1 MQKILVVGGVGYIG
15 SHMIKRFKDTNY
27 EIEILDNLSS
37 GRKEYTQNY
46 NLYVC
51 NLSDKEK
58 VYKILQKGKYDLIMH
73 FAASINVGESYRN
86 PKMYQQNNVINT
98 INLLEC
104 MKDLKINKFI
114 FSSSAAVYGEPLHTP
129 IKEHHP
135 LSPVNPYGDTKA
147 EVENILKNYEK
158 SHGLKYVSLR
168 YFNACGAHHDGT
180 IGEIHD
186 PETHL
191 IPLALQVASG
201 RRKNITIFGDDY
213 PTPDGSCVRDYVHV
227 MDIAEAHMLAMKNLF
242 ITNKSEVF
250 NIGNS
255 KGFSVKQIIEMVKKV
270 TNVDIPFEIL
280 ERRKGDPAQLI
291 ADNKKIVKQLNWHSK
306 YSDLETIIKT
316 AWNWEKKLKYHTG

>member
-1 MQKILVVGGVGYIG
+1 MKILVAGGIGYIG
-15 SHMIKRFKDTNY
+15 SHMLKRFKETNY
-27 EIEILDNLSS
+27 DIEILDNLSS
-37 GRKEYTQNY
+37 GQKENTLNY
-46 NLYVC
+46 KLHVC
-51 NLSDKEK
+51 DLSDKET
-58 VYKILQKGKYDLIMH
+58 VYKILSEQNYDLVMH
-73 FAASINVGESYRN
+73 FAASINVEESYN
-86 PKMYQQNNVINT
+86 DPKKYQQNNVINT
-98 INLLEC
+98 INLLDC

-227 MDIAEAHMLAMKNLF
+227 MDIVEAHMLAMKNLF
-242 ITNKSEVF
+242 LTNKSEVF